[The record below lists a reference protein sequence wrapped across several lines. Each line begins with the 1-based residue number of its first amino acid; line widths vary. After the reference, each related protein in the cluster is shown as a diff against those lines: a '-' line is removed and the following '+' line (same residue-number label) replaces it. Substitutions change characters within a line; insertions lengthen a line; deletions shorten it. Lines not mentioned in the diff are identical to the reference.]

1 QVFEE
6 YLLSGWTMQASSSSA
21 IQADAPTVLPAS
33 RSKTLPAEVPG
44 SVLYNLMLN
53 GKRVADSIRQQWTYS
68 TTFEADQYI
77 LSRAF
82 VNLLFQGLDSRANVY
97 LNEQLIL
104 QADNMFRSWSVPVK
118 PLLQEGDNTLR
129 IDFIQTAD
137 DSLAVRKARYHF
149 DRSLAEVPLGIWKP
163 VILQSFDTFHFK
175 DFSLLQD
182 SLRGRNAHLQAL
194 VEVRGKAG
202 TALSVE
208 VYD

>member
-1 QVFEE
+1 
-6 YLLSGWTMQASSSSA
+6 
-21 IQADAPTVLPAS
+21 
-33 RSKTLPAEVPG
+33 
-44 SVLYNLMLN
+44 
-53 GKRVADSIRQQWTYS
+53 
-68 TTFEADQYI
+68 
-77 LSRAF
+77 
-82 VNLLFQGLDSRANVY
+82 
-97 LNEQLIL
+97 
-104 QADNMFRSWSVPVK
+104 MFRSWSVPVK

-129 IDFIQTAD
+129 IDFIQTAA

-175 DFSLLQD
+175 DFTLLQD

-208 VYD
+208 VYDEISGKRYARQEVALRDSVQVWSVPFQLRGVDLWWP